1 MGFTTEQIK
10 NTAITGHVGTG
21 KTTLLEQILFAG
33 GAIPK
38 VETVESGKT
47 VSDYTDEEIEKKIS
61 FHSTLSFIEKNGK
74 KLNFIDTPGA
84 SDFVGEVILGLRA
97 CETGM
102 LVVGADTGAQIETI
116 KLWRR
121 LDSRNIPR
129 FIYINKMDKDRAS
142 FSAALDDLKKKF
154 HKTFVPVVIPM
165 GDAKDF
171 KGVIDILNEK
181 AYMVPAAGGK
191 EVASAIPADM
201 ADLVAQYK
209 EALIEGAAE
218 GDDEIMEKYLES
230 GELSPEDVKKALI
243 EGLHDNKLAPVLCGS
258 AQLGCGIAPLIDFIS
273 EISPSPLGFNDVLL
287 DAEGNQTLVPI
298 SPDGDVKVF
307 TFKTNIDQFSG
318 KLSYWKCITGT
329 VNPDMELMNAREGK
343 KEKVTKLYTSV
354 GKKLIDLKELVA
366 GDIGIASKMPLTL
379 TNDTMFTGELKD
391 TFIKLRLPTPTY
403 EVSVSANDKKNEDKL
418 AQFLQKAST
427 EDNTF
432 RISYNKETAE
442 TIVSGMGE
450 LQVNMILDKIQNN
463 QKIGITTKIPQ
474 VAYRETVTKKASGS
488 FRHKKQS
495 GGHGQFAEVHFEIQ
509 PIERGEYLRF
519 VNTIKGGAVS
529 KGYIPGIEKGIA
541 EGMQEGVLAGYPV
554 VDIEVNLF
562 DGKEHPVDSSEMA
575 FKLASKG
582 CLKEVIEKASP
593 VLLEPI
599 MRLTV
604 FVDDQYLGDVLSD
617 LSSKRGRVLGQDS
630 MGGGMQQVNAEVP
643 QSELL
648 RYAIDLRS
656 LTSGTGSFEVEFD
669 HYSPINGKIAD
680 AVIAEAKAKREAAQ
694 A

>member
-10 NTAITGHVGTG
+10 NTAITGHTGTG
-21 KTTLLEQILFAG
+21 KTTLLEHILFAN

-38 VETVESGKT
+38 AETVDSGKT

-121 LDSRNIPR
+121 MDGRNIPR
-129 FIYINKMDKDRAS
+129 FIFINKMDKDRAS
-142 FSAALDDLKKKF
+142 FSAAMEDLKKKF

-171 KGVIDILNEK
+171 KGVIDLLNEK
-181 AYMVPAAGGK
+181 AYMIPAGGGK
-191 EVASAIPADM
+191 ETAVDIPADM

-209 EALIEGAAE
+209 EAMIEGAAE

-258 AQLGCGIAPLIDFIS
+258 GQLGSGIEALINFIS

-287 DAEGNQTLVPI
+287 DAEGKQTLVPI
-298 SPDGDVKVF
+298 SPDGEVKVF

-318 KLSYWKCITGT
+318 KLSFWKCITGKVT
-329 VNPDMELMNAREGK
+329 TDMELMNSREGK
-343 KEKVTKLYTSV
+343 KEKVTKLYTAV
-354 GKKLIDLKELVA
+354 GKKLVDLNELVA

-379 TNDTMFTGELKD
+379 TNDTMYTGELKD

-418 AQFLQKAST
+418 AQFMQKAST

-519 VNTIKGGAVS
+519 INTIKGGAVS

-575 FKLASKG
+575 FKLAAKG
-582 CLKEVIEKASP
+582 CLKDVIEKASP

-599 MRLTV
+599 MKLTV

-630 MGGGMQQVNAEVP
+630 IGGGMQQVNAEVP

>member
-10 NTAITGHVGTG
+10 NTAITGHTGTG
-21 KTTLLEQILFAG
+21 KTTLLEHILFAN

-38 VETVESGKT
+38 AETVESGKT
-47 VSDYTDEEIEKKIS
+47 VSDYTEEEIDKKIS

-121 LDSRNIPR
+121 MDGRNIPR
-129 FIYINKMDKDRAS
+129 FIFINKMDKDRSS
-142 FSAALDDLKKKF
+142 FSAAMEDLKKKF

-171 KGVIDILNEK
+171 KGVIDLLNEK
-181 AYMVPAAGGK
+181 AYMVPAGGGK
-191 EVASAIPADM
+191 EVATDIPADM

-209 EALIEGAAE
+209 EAMIEGAAE

-258 AQLGCGIAPLIDFIS
+258 GLAGSGIEALVNFIS

-287 DAEGNQTLVPI
+287 DEEGKQTLVPI
-298 SPDGDVKVF
+298 TPDGDVKVF

-318 KLSYWKCITGT
+318 KLSFWKCITGKVT
-329 VNPDMELMNAREGK
+329 ADMELMNSREGK
-343 KEKVTKLYTSV
+343 KEKVTKLYTAV
-354 GKKLIDLKELVA
+354 GKKLIDLNELVA

-418 AQFLQKAST
+418 AQFMQKAST

-519 VNTIKGGAVS
+519 INTIKGGAVS

-575 FKLASKG
+575 FKLAAKG
-582 CLKEVIEKASP
+582 CLKDVIEKASP

-599 MRLTV
+599 MKLTV

-630 MGGGMQQVNAEVP
+630 IGGGMQQVNAEVP